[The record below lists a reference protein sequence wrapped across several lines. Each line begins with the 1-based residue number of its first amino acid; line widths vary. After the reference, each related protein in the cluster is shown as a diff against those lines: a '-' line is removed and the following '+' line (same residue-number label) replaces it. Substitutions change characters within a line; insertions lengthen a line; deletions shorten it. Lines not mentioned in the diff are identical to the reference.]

1 MARFVKEYAEKML
14 KRIDQQKRR
23 REKRSQ
29 LVSSI
34 VSDEEDSPRASATE
48 TGTPLKKRRVVLDD
62 SDSCVCLS
70 YRVFE

>member
-1 MARFVKEYAEKML
+1 MVRLMKEYADQIL

-29 LVSSI
+29 IVSST
-34 VSDEEDSPRASATE
+34 VSDEDGSPQPLVKE

-62 SDSCVCLS
+62 SD
-70 YRVFE
+70 